1 MPVEDIDLLEVAPP
15 PPLDFQSNLPGLHAC
30 HTVLCYIVVF
40 YPYFSTSLI
49 PLWGLFTHLKKGW
62 FLSMRSDLLRVA
74 HLNILYKT
82 NKNCT
87 FAGYYF
93 IQLTIFSTIFFH
105 FYIETTKCVL

>member
-1 MPVEDIDLLEVAPP
+1 MSIIEGCV
-15 PPLDFQSNLPGLHAC
+15 C
-30 HTVLCYIVVF
+30 HIVVLLYDCF
-40 YPYFSTSLI
+40 LFYFSTSLI

-93 IQLTIFSTIFFH
+93 IQLTIFSIIFFH
-105 FYIETTKCVL
+105 FYIETMKCVL